1 MTLTA
6 VINPV
11 VPLNL
16 LFPHQRVIC
25 PHSRLSTK
33 YRIVTHNFTNDD
45 LTDGSSP
52 SYQSLVNIP
61 PALLRS
67 PLRPTTEDTPVPTT
81 RTLFSVPVFPAEP
94 APSSISTLKTARSQR
109 GNFLLYRSRSKSRR
123 LSQYFPFSRLPR
135 RIIPRER
142 AQQVSHLRESA
153 SRQGVIIFPRDGRK

>member
-16 LFPHQRVIC
+16 LFPHQKVIC
-25 PHSRLSTK
+25 PHSLLSAK

-45 LTDGSSP
+45 LTDGNSP

-67 PLRPTTEDTPVPTT
+67 SLRPTTEETPVPTT
-81 RTLFSVPVFPAEP
+81 RTLSSVPVLPAEP
-94 APSSISTLKTARSQR
+94 APFSISTLKTARSQR
-109 GNFLLYRSRSKSRR
+109 ENFLLYRSRSKSRR

-135 RIIPRER
+135 RIIPREHT
-142 AQQVSHLRESA
+142 QQVSHLRESA
-153 SRQGVIIFPRDGRK
+153 SRQAVIIFPRNGRK

>member
-25 PHSRLSTK
+25 PQSRQSAK
-33 YRIVTHNFTNDD
+33 YRIVTHHFTNDN
-45 LTDGSSP
+45 LTNGNSP

-67 PLRPTTEDTPVPTT
+67 LLRPVTEETPVPET
-81 RTLFSVPVFPAEP
+81 RTLSSVPVLPAEP
-94 APSSISTLKTARSQR
+94 APFSLSTLKTALSQHEH
-109 GNFLLYRSRSKSRR
+109 FPLPQSRSKVGIRPR
-123 LSQYFPFSRLPR
+123 TFPFLASLDVSFRWSAHSKSLTSGRAR
-135 RIIPRER
+135 R
-142 AQQVSHLRESA
+142 
-153 SRQGVIIFPRDGRK
+153 GRR

>member
-25 PHSRLSTK
+25 PQPRQSAK

-45 LTDGSSP
+45 LTNGNSP

-61 PALLRS
+61 PAPLRS
-67 PLRPTTEDTPVPTT
+67 PLRPVTEETPVPATQ
-81 RTLFSVPVFPAEP
+81 TLSSVPVPPAEP
-94 APSSISTLKTARSQR
+94 APFYISTLKTALSQR
-109 GNFLLYRSRSKSRR
+109 EKNPTSSIPIKKSVSVPVPSHFSPPSTDHSERARTASLSPQGERVAAGGNYI
-123 LSQYFPFSRLPR
+123 PPR
-135 RIIPRER
+135 RP
-142 AQQVSHLRESA
+142 
-153 SRQGVIIFPRDGRK
+153 